1 MLKSSNKVETNVYEV
16 EISIDAE
23 TFEAAVQKAY
33 LKQRKNITVKG
44 FRKGKAPRTFIEKM
58 YGEGVF
64 YEDALE
70 ILYPD
75 AVSEAI
81 TEAKLEIVDTPFDL
95 DVTEIGKNGVE
106 MKFKVT
112 VKPEVKLG
120 KYKGVKAT
128 KAAVKVTADEVK
140 KELAN
145 MQEQNS
151 RMISV
156 DNRAVKK
163 DDTTVI
169 DFEGF
174 VDGVAFDGGKA
185 ENYELVIGSGSFIP
199 GFEDQIIGH
208 KLGEEFDVN
217 VKFPEDYHE
226 ELAGK
231 DATFKIKL
239 HEIKVK
245 ELPKLDDEF
254 VKDVS
259 EFDTLDELKKHIKS
273 DLEEKKKADADSAFT
288 NELLEQ
294 VANGIKAEIP
304 EVMFKKEAEEMVEE
318 FAYRLQMQGLDLNT
332 YLMYTGMDKDKLLE
346 NYKTPAENQVKLKLA
361 LEAIVKAEK
370 IEATEDE
377 INAEYE
383 KLAKNYG
390 MEVDAI
396 KNAVSAEQ
404 LAGDI
409 KSQKAIGIIKENAV
423 EGAAKKPAA
432 KKETAEKKA
441 DTETK
446 AKKPAAKK
454 TAAKKD
460 DAETKAKKPAAKK
473 TTKKTEE

>member
-70 ILYPD
+70 IVYPD

-81 TEAKLEIVDTPFDL
+81 KEADLAIVDMPYDL
-95 DVTEIGKNGVE
+95 DVSEIGKNGVE

-120 KYKGVKAT
+120 EYKGVT
-128 KAAVKVTADEVK
+128 AAKPSVKVTADEVAA
-140 KELAN
+140 ELSR

-151 RMISV
+151 RMLSV
-156 DNRAVKK
+156 DDRAVQK
-163 DDTTVI
+163 DDTAVI

-174 VDGVAFDGGKA
+174 VDGVAFEGGKA
-185 ENYELVIGSGSFIP
+185 ENHELVIGSGSFIP

-208 KLGEEFDVN
+208 KVGEEFDVN
-217 VKFPEDYHE
+217 VTFPEDYHE
-226 ELAGK
+226 ELASK
-231 DATFKIKL
+231 DAVFKIKL

-245 ELPKLDDEF
+245 ELPALDDEF

-259 EFDTLDELKKHIKS
+259 EFDTLDELKKNIKS

-288 NELLEQ
+288 NELLEK
-294 VANGIKAEIP
+294 VANGIEAEIP
-304 EVMFKKEAEEMVEE
+304 AVMIDKEAEEMVEE

-332 YLMYTGMDKDKLLE
+332 YMMYTGMDKEKLLE

-361 LEAIVKAEK
+361 LEAIIKAEN
-370 IEATEDE
+370 IEASEDD

-383 KLAKNYG
+383 KLAKAYN
-390 MEVDAI
+390 MDVDAV
-396 KNAVSAEQ
+396 KKAVSEEN
-404 LAGDI
+404 LASDI
-409 KSQKAIGIIKENAV
+409 KSQKAIGLIKDNAV
-423 EGAAKKPAA
+423 VAEKPAKKTA
-432 KKETAEKKA
+432 KKDDAEKP
-441 DTETK
+441 
-446 AKKPAAKK
+446 AKKTATKK

-460 DAETKAKKPAAKK
+460 DAEKPAKKPAAKK
-473 TTKKTEE
+473 TAKKTEE